1 MLGVLE
7 DRMRSELTWTIV
19 MSSVATILAGL
30 LMWLVVPMT
39 LVTLSGWLVFIALL
53 QLPLIAQARR
63 GRLDPCTAWFRRVLT
78 PDT

>member
-30 LMWLVVPMT
+30 LLWLVVPMS

-53 QLPLIAQARR
+53 QLPLIVQARR
-63 GRLDPCTAWFRRVLT
+63 GRLDPCTAWFRRLLT
-78 PDT
+78 DV